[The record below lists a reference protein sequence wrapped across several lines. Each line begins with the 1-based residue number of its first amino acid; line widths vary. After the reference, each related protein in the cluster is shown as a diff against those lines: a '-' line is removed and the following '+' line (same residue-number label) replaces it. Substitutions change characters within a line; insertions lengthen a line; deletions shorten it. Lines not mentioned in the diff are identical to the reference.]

1 MSFYDLVRN
10 PLAVVGGIYRRFGWS
25 IEPES
30 IEAMKAWFWRQEE
43 QRRAEKRHTYDIA
56 DYDLTRDKVNNAFA
70 SYREFVADR
79 IGPPPR

>member
-1 MSFYDLVRN
+1 
-10 PLAVVGGIYRRFGWS
+10 
-25 IEPES
+25 
-30 IEAMKAWFWRQEE
+30 MKAWFWRQEE